1 MPQLLPE
8 LDSTAV
14 KADIR
19 VAFFDIDGT
28 LLDRDGRYSEN
39 LKHQLARIRGLGV
52 HTAIASGR
60 PHFAARFLMDDLG
73 LIDPGVFCTGAQVYA
88 PVTGET
94 LLSATMPSADCHRLL
109 QRLRELPIYYELYGL
124 NDFYIETSYAAEVR
138 ETHAHHLRR
147 RPQQGALD
155 KVVDGPGLLKW
166 VLGVRKAEPQ
176 DLLRQL
182 EREFPQFAFAY
193 AAFPACPEW
202 RFVNVI
208 ARDACKEKAFAWL
221 LEYYRVKP
229 EQVASFG
236 DSHSD
241 EIFLRSAGYGVAM
254 GNASEEVK
262 AVARFVTRS
271 SWEDGVAYALAR
283 LI

>member
-1 MPQLLPE
+1 MSQLLAE
-8 LDSTAV
+8 VESSV

-28 LLDRDGRYSEN
+28 LLDRDGRYSSN
-39 LKHQLARIRGLGV
+39 LKNEFARIRALGV
-52 HTAIASGR
+52 RTAIASGR
-60 PHFAARFLMDDLG
+60 PHFAARFLMQDLG
-73 LIDPGVFCTGAQVYA
+73 LTDPGVFCTGAQVYA
-88 PVTGET
+88 PESGET
-94 LLSATMPSADCHRLL
+94 LLSATMPSDYCLRLL

-124 NDFYIETSYAAEVR
+124 NDFYIETSYASEVR

-147 RPQQGALD
+147 RPQIGPLD
-155 KVVDGPGLLKW
+155 VVVNGSGLLKW
-166 VLGVRKAEPQ
+166 VLGIRKDEPQ
-176 DLLRQL
+176 DLLGQL
-182 EREFPQFAFAY
+182 ENEFPEFAFAY
-193 AAFPACPEW
+193 AAFPACPDW

-208 ARDACKEKAFAWL
+208 ARDACKEKAFTWL
-221 LEYYRVKP
+221 LDYYDVRP

-254 GNASEEVK
+254 GNASDEVK
-262 AVARFVTRS
+262 SVARYVTRN